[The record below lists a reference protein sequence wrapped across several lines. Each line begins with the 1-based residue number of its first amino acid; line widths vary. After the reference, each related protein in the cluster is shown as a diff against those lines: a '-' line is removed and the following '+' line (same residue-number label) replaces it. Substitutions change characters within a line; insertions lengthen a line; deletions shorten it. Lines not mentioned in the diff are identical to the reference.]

1 MFFCSIFKCKYYM
14 CNKVFNNVPNKM
26 GRIQPLKKFERI
38 LSVKTQQITSNFLR
52 AAFRNIFMVHS

>member
-1 MFFCSIFKCKYYM
+1 M